1 MDFIKALRQAEP
13 RSFFPSQHEPNC
25 GSPIAR
31 SGYMRLQDIAHGRI
45 TSCTSRS
52 RTVQSSTG
60 IMDCGIEI
68 ARLELLHGDAF
79 RDPRFSLT
87 YRFPSRPLIQSVSL
101 RASDDLCLEAGSS
114 PPSLYNHSRDREA
127 VPDPGG
133 LDASS
138 VAPERRQGAS
148 PNSCIGALMLFAT
161 HREWYTEFAKS
172 ADTISCQVTSQEL
185 QEI

>member
-1 MDFIKALRQAEP
+1 
-13 RSFFPSQHEPNC
+13 
-25 GSPIAR
+25 
-31 SGYMRLQDIAHGRI
+31 
-45 TSCTSRS
+45 
-52 RTVQSSTG
+52 
-60 IMDCGIEI
+60 MDCGIEI

-79 RDPRFSLT
+79 RDPSFSLT
-87 YRFPSRPLIQSVSL
+87 YRLPSMLVLSYSYLSL
-101 RASDDLCLEAGSS
+101 RVSDDLCLEAGSP

-133 LDASS
+133 LDANS